1 MDQQGKGG
9 KNQPNHVSIPMCYK
23 DTVETFVHAHQLAT
37 NEAIY
42 MVLRLSTLINTTG
55 IKPSIY
61 GGIAQMLSQAQSFQN
76 ATCTLRNTENI
87 NL

>member
-1 MDQQGKGG
+1 
-9 KNQPNHVSIPMCYK
+9 MCYK

-37 NEAIY
+37 NEAID
-42 MVLRLSTLINTTG
+42 MVLRLSTLINTTRHKTKYLWG
-55 IKPSIY
+55 YSP
-61 GGIAQMLSQAQSFQN
+61 MLSQAQSFQN